1 MKSQLPLLLVFSAGI
16 FMVIQF
22 FVPHGSSEF
31 AYEYLLDWLQ
41 IIGVFTLAVGIF
53 SLVRVSLDK
62 IQAKR
67 ENWQYTLVTLAGLLV
82 MVVCGFIGPDGQLHF
97 MTKEGQENPI
107 FKSLFGYVI
116 TPIQS
121 TMFSLLAFFITSA
134 AYRAFRARNV
144 LSTILLSAA
153 LILMLRFTPYF
164 GEQIGGLL
172 SVTADWL
179 MNVPNLAAQ
188 RAIVIGVGLGIVA
201 TAVKVV
207 VGIER
212 NYLGRG

>member
-1 MKSQLPLLLVFSAGI
+1 MRNQLPLILVFCAGL

-41 IIGVFTLAVGIF
+41 IIGVFTLAVGII
-53 SLVRVSLDK
+53 SLVRVSVDK
-62 IQAKR
+62 IRMKKEGWPYTIA
-67 ENWQYTLVTLAGLLV
+67 TLVGLFT
-82 MVVCGFIGPDGQLHF
+82 MIICGFIAPDGSFKF
-97 MTKEGQENPI
+97 MTAEGQQNA
-107 FKSLFGYVI
+107 LFVNLFNYVI

-144 LSTILLSAA
+144 LSTILLGAA

-164 GEQIGGLL
+164 GESIGLL
-172 SVTADWL
+172 LSAAADWL

-188 RAIVIGVGLGIVA
+188 RAIIIGVGLGIVA
-201 TAVKVV
+201 TAIKVV
-207 VGIER
+207 TGIER